1 MAYERLNDEERFA
14 YELAKIVGDQ
24 NVIRDQER
32 IGQYEQATFK
42 TDQRIRLVVLP
53 ASVEEIQAIVC
64 VANTFNVPL
73 YPISRGRN
81 WGLGSRVPVQSGNC
95 VLDLQRMNRILEF
108 SEEQAYIT
116 VEPGVTF
123 HQVAEFLREKGSALG
138 FAAIGGPPDASM
150 LANALERGDGVGPL
164 GDRARSCC
172 ALEAILP
179 NGERLQTGLAAFS
192 GSLTGHLSPFG
203 LGPAVEGL
211 FFQSNLAIV
220 TRMTFWLARR
230 PPYFQCVVFAA
241 NSEED
246 LIAANAEIRKLHQ
259 LAILGDTA
267 YSLWNVFR
275 FLSAQIT
282 FPWQENPPPS
292 PEQLIERL
300 PATWQGVRWVGF
312 LGIYAP
318 SFWISQAQKRII
330 KRALKGKVNK
340 LLIIDSI
347 TARLINQFKKPLSK
361 LTSID
366 VGKMIDA
373 IYFKSIFL
381 GQPTKL
387 EVSSIYWRKRGSPPK
402 VADPDQDRCGLHWIC
417 PSLPFDGKHIL
428 RVTEI
433 VENVALANGLEPMCM
448 FFNMNQWYLKSFI
461 VIMFDQAVPEE
472 EIAAKKCH
480 DEILLQLNR
489 EGYSPVRLGIQSMHM
504 APDDAVY
511 VRVVQRLKQML
522 DPNDIL
528 APGHYDFRTHW
539 KPDDAGIQAQDLRTT
554 SPH

>member
-1 MAYERLNDEERFA
+1 MAYERSNDEEKFA
-14 YELAKIVGDQ
+14 HELAKIVGDQ

-53 ASVEEIQAIVC
+53 ASVEEIQAIVRS
-64 VANTFNVPL
+64 ANTFNVPL

-95 VLDLQRMNRILEF
+95 VLDLQRMNRILAF

-123 HQVAEFLREKGSALG
+123 QQVAEFLKEKGSALG

-179 NGERLQTGLAAFS
+179 NGERIQTGLAAFS
-192 GSLTGHLSPFG
+192 GSLTAHLSPFG

-211 FFQSNLAIV
+211 FFQSNLGVV

-241 NSEED
+241 NSEEE
-246 LIAANAEIRKLHQ
+246 LIATNAAIRKLHQ

-275 FLSAQIT
+275 FLSAQST
-282 FPWQENPPPS
+282 YPWQENPPPS
-292 PEQLIERL
+292 PEQLLKRL
-300 PATWQGVRWVGF
+300 PATWQGVGWVGF

-318 SFWISQAQKRII
+318 SFWIGQAQKRII

-340 LLIIDSI
+340 LLIIDLI

-361 LTSID
+361 LTGID

-373 IYFKSIFL
+373 IYFNSIFL

-387 EVSSIYWRKRGSPPK
+387 EISSIYWRKRGSPPK

-417 PSLPFDGKHIL
+417 PSLPFDGKHIV

-489 EGYSPVRLGIQSMHM
+489 EGYSPVRLGIQSMYM

-511 VRVVQRLKQML
+511 VGVVQKLKQML

-539 KPDDAGIQAQDLRTT
+539 QRDDAGIQAHDSRTT